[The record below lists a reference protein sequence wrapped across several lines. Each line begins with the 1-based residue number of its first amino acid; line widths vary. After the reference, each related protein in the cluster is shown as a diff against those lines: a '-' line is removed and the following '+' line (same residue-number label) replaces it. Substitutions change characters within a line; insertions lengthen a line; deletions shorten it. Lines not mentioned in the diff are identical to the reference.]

1 MNDVS
6 TPTDPSTVDAA
17 QRRADE
23 LAALA
28 ALAAIHGCDLDDL
41 IGTDLGP
48 DDVIE
53 RNVA

>member
-28 ALAAIHGCDLDDL
+28 AIHGCDLDDL
-41 IGTDLGP
+41 IGTDVIGP
-48 DDVIE
+48 DEEPVIE